1 MSNSWAGYL
10 TPNLQVA
17 FTALRQD
24 FEVSRIRLTAQADA
38 YKALRQRYNDLKEEL
53 ARRGVAA
60 DE

>member
-1 MSNSWAGYL
+1 M

-17 FTALRQD
+17 FVALRQD
-24 FEVSRIRLTAQADA
+24 FEVSRIWLMAQADA
-38 YKALRQRYNDLKEEL
+38 YKALRQHYNNLKKEL

>member
-1 MSNSWAGYL
+1 M

-17 FTALRQD
+17 FAALRQD

>member
-1 MSNSWAGYL
+1 MGYL

-17 FTALRQD
+17 FAALRQD
-24 FEVSRIRLTAQADA
+24 FEVSRIQLMAQANA